1 MELPS
6 ILQFLE
12 SRTILVTGATGFLAK
27 IFVEKILRA
36 QPNVKKLYLLLRAAD
51 AKSASQR
58 LHNEVISKD
67 LFRVLRE
74 KMGANL
80 SSLLAE
86 RVTPVAGDISA
97 NENLGVK
104 DLNLVEEMW
113 REVDIVVNMAATTNF
128 DERYDVALHLNTLG
142 AKHVLDFSKKCA
154 KTKMLLHVS
163 TAYVSGERGGLIL
176 EKPYRM
182 GEALNGAPGLDIDI
196 EKKVVET
203 RLSELQQVG
212 ATEGEITT
220 AMKDLGIQR
229 ARKYGWPN
237 TYVFTK
243 AMGEMLLGD
252 LKGNLPLV
260 VIRPTIITSTF
271 KEPFPGWIEGVR
283 TVDSLYIGYGKG
295 KLACFLGDPGSIIDV
310 IPADLVVNAMM
321 AAMAADYYA
330 INQAAAGDEETIIYH
345 VGSSVANPIRFTKL
359 QDYAFHYFTKHPW
372 IGKDGKPVKVG
383 KGTVFSSMDSFRR
396 YMAFRYVL
404 PLKGLQL
411 VNTAFCQYFQKMYM
425 DLRRK
430 INFVI
435 RMAEIYQPYL
445 FFKGIYDDINMEKLQ
460 ILARN
465 GDNAEIDVFYFDP
478 KIINWDDYFMNTHI
492 PGMVKY
498 VFK

>member
-58 LHNEVISKD
+58 LHNEVIAKD

-74 KMGANL
+74 KMGANFC
-80 SSLLAE
+80 SVLAE
-86 RVTPVAGDISA
+86 KVTLVAGDISA
-97 NENLGVK
+97 DENLGVK

-142 AKHVLDFSKKCA
+142 AKHVLNFSKKCA

-176 EKPYRM
+176 EKSYRM
-182 GEALNGAPGLDIDI
+182 GEALNGAPGLDIDM
-196 EKKVVET
+196 EKKVVEA
-203 RLSELQQVG
+203 RLSELRLVG
-212 ATEGEITT
+212 ATEGEITK

-252 LKGNLPLV
+252 LKGNLPIV
-260 VIRPTIITSTF
+260 IIRPAIITSTF
-271 KEPFPGWIEGVR
+271 KEPFPGWVEGVR
-283 TVDSLYIGYGKG
+283 TIDSLVVGYGKG
-295 KLACFLGDPGSIIDV
+295 KLTCFLGDPGSVMDV
-310 IPADLVVNAMM
+310 IPADLVVHAMM
-321 AAMAADYYA
+321 AAMAADYA

-359 QDYAFHYFTKHPW
+359 VDYAPHYFTKHPW

-383 KGTVFSSMDSFRR
+383 KLTMFNSMDSFRR
-396 YMAFRYVL
+396 YMTFRYVL

-411 VNTAFCQYFQKMYM
+411 VNTIFRQYLQKMYT
-425 DLRRK
+425 DPRRK
-430 INFVI
+430 INFVM
-435 RMAEIYQPYL
+435 RLAEIYQPYM
-445 FFKGIYDDINMEKLQ
+445 FFKSIYDDTNTEKLR
-460 ILARN
+460 IITRN
-465 GDNAEIDVFYFDP
+465 GGSIEIDVFYFDP

-492 PGMVKY
+492 PGIVKY